1 MQGLHRRLHQE
12 NIDSYQLIPQAS
24 SIVTVFTMAS
34 PPLALQFSDVP
45 HCMLASRL
53 AQAAEGKSASAAL
66 KIFEKVTGEK
76 PTSEAIDKGMQ
87 RLGLAIQQ
95 MEASAFAKESGDL
108 KTNTAAVGKAVAAL
122 EKGQS
127 GGFLQT
133 EAASVLK
140 NLVETDEKLVDADRE
155 DLTAF
160 LSGGSNNGSA
170 PQSGAITGILK

>member
-1 MQGLHRRLHQE
+1 
-12 NIDSYQLIPQAS
+12 
-24 SIVTVFTMAS
+24 
-34 PPLALQFSDVP
+34 
-45 HCMLASRL
+45 
-53 AQAAEGKSASAAL
+53 
-66 KIFEKVTGEK
+66 
-76 PTSEAIDKGMQ
+76 MQ

-95 MEASAFAKESGDL
+95 KEATAFAKESGDL

-140 NLVETDEKLVDADRE
+140 TLVETDEKLVDADRE

-160 LSGGSNNGSA
+160 LSGGSNNGSRSSQVCRGQGL
-170 PQSGAITGILK
+170 PP